1 MCMTPLA
8 LYELVCSWLS
18 LSYLR
23 KESLRYDER
32 IYREALAEFWYDY
45 IRWYPSD
52 VQIEERKLILTPQL
66 HPVLTYR
73 LARLYFLCREE
84 NAASVCSLL
93 GRIHGLTEIYYSA
106 QIGRRLKINHGIGS
120 VIGARCIV
128 GDNCLLHHG
137 VTLGDKDGGRPVIG
151 NNVIIYAGAAV
162 LGNITIGDNTV
173 IGANAVCLRSTPP
186 HAICVGSPAK
196 NIADDE

>member
-73 LARLYFLCREE
+73 LARLYFFMQRRK
-84 NAASVCSLL
+84 CSF
-93 GRIHGLTEIYYSA
+93 
-106 QIGRRLKINHGIGS
+106 
-120 VIGARCIV
+120 
-128 GDNCLLHHG
+128 CLL
-137 VTLGDKDGGRPVIG
+137 PVRADSRF
-151 NNVIIYAGAAV
+151 N
-162 LGNITIGDNTV
+162 GNILFGSNRS
-173 IGANAVCLRSTPP
+173 GAENQSWYRQCDRGALYRRR
-186 HAICVGSPAK
+186 
-196 NIADDE
+196 

>member
-8 LYELVCSWLS
+8 LYKLVCSWLS

-66 HPVLTYR
+66 HSVLTYR
-73 LARLYFLCREE
+73 LARLYFLCGEE
-84 NAASVCSLL
+84 
-93 GRIHGLTEIYYSA
+93 
-106 QIGRRLKINHGIGS
+106 
-120 VIGARCIV
+120 
-128 GDNCLLHHG
+128 
-137 VTLGDKDGGRPVIG
+137 
-151 NNVIIYAGAAV
+151 
-162 LGNITIGDNTV
+162 
-173 IGANAVCLRSTPP
+173 
-186 HAICVGSPAK
+186 
-196 NIADDE
+196 

>member
-73 LARLYFLCREE
+73 LADCIFYAEKKMQ
-84 NAASVCSLL
+84 LL
-93 GRIHGLTEIYYSA
+93 FA
-106 QIGRRLKINHGIGS
+106 P
-120 VIGARCIV
+120 C
-128 GDNCLLHHG
+128 
-137 VTLGDKDGGRPVIG
+137 
-151 NNVIIYAGAAV
+151 
-162 LGNITIGDNTV
+162 
-173 IGANAVCLRSTPP
+173 
-186 HAICVGSPAK
+186 
-196 NIADDE
+196 